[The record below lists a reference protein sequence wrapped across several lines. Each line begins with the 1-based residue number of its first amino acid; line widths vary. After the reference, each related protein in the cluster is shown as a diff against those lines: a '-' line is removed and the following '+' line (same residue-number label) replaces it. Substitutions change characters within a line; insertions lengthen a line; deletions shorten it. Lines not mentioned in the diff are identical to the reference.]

1 VDTSLKKDPG
11 SGCLPFGRDT
21 SPGSVRLL
29 VAAIRGQTPAGR
41 AESVMAVSRA
51 LARFLMA
58 GALLRRPEALASAL
72 AQDVDCLRYGPA
84 VADAVAR
91 WRDAHDIIPEVE
103 RYMAADPFPL
113 LFIVAAA
120 LETADVP
127 FLLTGSLAGGVY
139 GTPRA
144 TNDVDLLARLAEA
157 SIPTFIGAL
166 PPGLYADPAM
176 IADAARRRAS
186 FNIIDPIAGA
196 KVDVFVSDD
205 SPFARAQFA
214 RGRILALE
222 PSARPLPIVCAEGL
236 VLAKLAWYR
245 AGGEVSEQ
253 QWRDIGGILVI
264 SGPELDRSWLEA
276 WATCLG
282 LRDLLSR
289 IEAEIAGLQ

>member
-1 VDTSLKKDPG
+1 MEKGPG
-11 SGCLPFGRDT
+11 PGCPPFGRDT
-21 SPGSVRLL
+21 SPESARLL
-29 VAAIRGQTPAGR
+29 VIAIRSQTPAAR
-41 AESVMAVSRA
+41 AEAMAATNRG

-58 GALLRRPEALASAL
+58 GARLRHPKAPVGTL
-72 AQDVDCLRYGPA
+72 AQDMDRLRYGPV

-91 WRDAHDIIPEVE
+91 WRDVHNSTPEVE

-113 LFIVAAA
+113 LGIVATA
-120 LETADVP
+120 LETAGVP

-157 SIPTFIGAL
+157 TIPAFLAAL
-166 PPGLYADPAM
+166 PPSLYADPAM
-176 IADAARRRAS
+176 ITDAARRRTS

-214 RGRILALE
+214 RGRLLALE
-222 PSARPLPIVCAEGL
+222 PGARPVPIVCPEGL

-253 QWRDIGGILVI
+253 QWRDIGGILAI
-264 SGPELDRSWLEA
+264 SGPELDRAWLEA
-276 WATCLG
+276 WATRLG

-289 IEAEIAGLQ
+289 IEVETAGL